1 MATLKDNE
9 SFQID
14 LIEVGNV
21 LSQYKVELEELLKR
35 KIMDKNSVASGDLLA
50 SIHTRLEVNG
60 TSFEVWLDCL
70 KYLKF
75 LDQGTKPHWMPEEPI
90 IKWIQD
96 KNTGKL
102 FVDKHADVTSP
113 SDTNNSKSNGFL
125 CTIAAKASH
134 KFLLTMWIEGTD
146 PNCTLGSGDDTDI
159 SLETNLSLDISLYAL
174 NSTPGSTQNGG
185 GSEAGEAA

>member
-90 IKWIQD
+90 IKWIKD
-96 KNTGKL
+96 KKLPTREYTG
-102 FVDKHADVTSP
+102 
-113 SDTNNSKSNGFL
+113 SDSLPTEKQLGFL
-125 CTIAAKASH
+125 IRRKIANEDWAYSN
-134 KFLLTMWIEGTD
+134 FLLLISNAPAQMHIIENTIQYTMFL
-146 PNCTLGSGDDTDI
+146 PL
-159 SLETNLSLDISLYAL
+159 
-174 NSTPGSTQNGG
+174 
-185 GSEAGEAA
+185 

>member
-1 MATLKDNE
+1 MATLKDNK

-96 KNTGKL
+96 KKLPTREYTG
-102 FVDKHADVTSP
+102 
-113 SDTNNSKSNGFL
+113 SDSLPTEKQLGFL
-125 CTIAAKASH
+125 IRRKIAK
-134 KFLLTMWIEGTD
+134 EGTL
-146 PNCTLGSGDDTDI
+146 PNFVYV
-159 SLETNLSLDISLYAL
+159 ETIHELNEKYIPLVEQALTNDVINYFSTIGIHYELSI
-174 NSTPGSTQNGG
+174 NI
-185 GSEAGEAA
+185 